1 MSETETIL
9 HISFIT
15 CTLYFAITLILQGLL
30 IYKVGF
36 KNLDRM
42 SILLMATYLAIMFFR
57 FLIHLYAQ
65 LSNFDYYN
73 PDEAHK
79 PYIEWM
85 ELFLEILD
93 MFNLLAGSNCT

>member
-1 MSETETIL
+1 
-9 HISFIT
+9 
-15 CTLYFAITLILQGLL
+15 
-30 IYKVGF
+30 
-36 KNLDRM
+36 M

-93 MFNLLAGSNCT
+93 MFNWMALSIFVFKMENIRIRL